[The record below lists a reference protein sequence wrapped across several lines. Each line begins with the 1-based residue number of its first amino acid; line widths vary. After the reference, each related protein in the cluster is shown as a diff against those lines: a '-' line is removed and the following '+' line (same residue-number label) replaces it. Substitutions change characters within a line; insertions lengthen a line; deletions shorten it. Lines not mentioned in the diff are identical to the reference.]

1 MKMRESQKEPTMNTR
16 KSLFTRALPLAAPLV
31 VLVSGAVM
39 SSPAGAQASLSAAT
53 TSATS
58 TSSTTTTT
66 ATSALVTIKGIV
78 SAPAESVS
86 FSGQAQVNTNV
97 VTDPDF
103 GNPPTV
109 ILSIDLSG
117 VTGVG
122 SSSRKKYVVASKD
135 VLNRR
140 LSPGDTVQVNFPFYV
155 SGASP
160 TSASVG
166 TASFNLSFDTA
177 TLKLTGASGAIAS
190 PQ

>member
-16 KSLFTRALPLAAPLV
+16 RSLFTRALSLAAIA
-31 VLVSGAVM
+31 SAAM
-39 SSPAGAQASLSAAT
+39 ASSPAGAQASLSAAT
-53 TSATS
+53 TTATS

-66 ATSALVTIKGIV
+66 ATSASVAVRGIV
-78 SAPAESVS
+78 SGPAESVS
-86 FSGQAQVNTNV
+86 FSGQAQLNAQV

-109 ILSIDLSG
+109 ILSIDLGS

-122 SSSRKKYVVASKD
+122 SLTGKKYVVASKD

-140 LSPGDTVQVNFPFYV
+140 LSPADTVQVNFPFYV
-155 SGASP
+155 SGG
-160 TSASVG
+160 SALAPSVG
-166 TASFNLSFDTA
+166 TASFNLRFDTA
-177 TLKLTGASGAIAS
+177 TLKLTGASGAIES

>member
-1 MKMRESQKEPTMNTR
+1 MKTRESQKEPTMNTR
-16 KSLFTRALPLAAPLV
+16 RSSFTRALSLAATLV
-31 VLVSGAVM
+31 ALGSGAVM

-53 TSATS
+53 TTATS

-66 ATSALVTIKGIV
+66 ATSASVAVRGIV
-78 SAPAESVS
+78 SGAAESVS
-86 FSGQAQVNTNV
+86 FSGLAQLSTQV

-109 ILSIDLSG
+109 ILSIDLGG

-122 SSSRKKYVVASKD
+122 SSTGKKYVVSSKD

-140 LSPGDTVQVNFPFYV
+140 LSPGDTVQVNFPYYV
-155 SGASP
+155 SGGSP
-160 TSASVG
+160 LSASVG
-166 TASFNLSFDTA
+166 AASFNLRFDTA
-177 TLKLTGASGAIAS
+177 TLKLTGASGTIAS